1 MNRCFYLY
9 ALKFFEKIKENNIV
23 KNAMKRDMLVM
34 LIFYFSSRQLK

>member
-23 KNAMKRDMLVM
+23 KNAMKRDMLVC
-34 LIFYFSSRQLK
+34 LAPSICTNLS